1 MKTKKLKI
9 GAWYAVDL
17 GHIDQKHIDEIKEA
31 GIDLIFAGWGT
42 DAEKKEILR
51 LCSNAGVDV
60 LVNDTRISQAAPD
73 AEAYAKIIA
82 EYKDEP
88 SFAGNMFADEPGAGA
103 YPIFGQRIKAYKSIA
118 PDKIAYVNLLPNYA
132 PLSACQT
139 ETYEEYVEKFAEF
152 IDEDYISV
160 DIYPLSIDD
169 KGVKHTSGIY
179 FRNLDQVA
187 TVCRR
192 TGRDFWG
199 FIQSM
204 SFNGA
209 MREPTEDELR
219 YQCYAYMAFGANGIF
234 HFCYAT
240 PPSGAESFPMGMIDK
255 DAEKTVLWY
264 RAKNMDAE
272 LAALSPVYMRYRNLG
287 ARTLYAGRPSNPI
300 DFDNQFDP
308 AKVPVVLD
316 IETTQNALVGY
327 FADDRD
333 RNALI
338 LLNCAEIQEK
348 LANDITLTLD
358 VQDITVYRR
367 GLPTRIHAENG
378 VFSLRLDNCEGV
390 FVTIG

>member
-1 MKTKKLKI
+1 MRTNKIKI

-31 GIDLIFAGWGT
+31 GVDLIFAGWGS
-42 DAEKKEILR
+42 DEEKKEILR

-60 LVNDTRISQAAPD
+60 LVSDKRISRADPD
-73 AEAYAKIIA
+73 AEAYAKILS

-88 SFAGNMFADEPGAGA
+88 SFAGNMFADEPGADA
-103 YPIFGQRIKAYKSIA
+103 YPIYGERIKAYKSIA

-139 ETYEEYVEKFAEF
+139 ENYEEYVEKFAEY

-169 KGVKHTSGIY
+169 KGVKHTSGVF

-187 TVCRR
+187 TVCRK
-192 TGRDFWG
+192 TDRDFWG

-204 SFNGA
+204 SFNGC
-209 MREPTEDELR
+209 MREPTEEEMR
-219 YQCYAYMAFGANGIF
+219 YQAYAYMAFGANGIF

-255 DAEKTVLWY
+255 NAEKTVLWY
-264 RAKNMDAE
+264 RGQKLNSE
-272 LAALSPVYMRYRNLG
+272 LAALSPVYMNYRNLG
-287 ARTLYAGRPSNPI
+287 ACVLYAGYPSNPL
-300 DFDNQFDP
+300 DFDNRFDP
-308 AKVPVVLD
+308 VSLSTVEAV
-316 IETTQNALVGY
+316 ESTQNALVGS
-327 FADDRD
+327 FADKQDRS
-333 RNALI
+333 ALI
-338 LLNCAEIQEK
+338 LLNCAEIREG
-348 LANDITLTLD
+348 LPNDITLTLS

-367 GLPTRIHAENG
+367 GLPTRIHSDNG
-378 VFSLRLDNCEGV
+378 VFAIRLDNCEGV